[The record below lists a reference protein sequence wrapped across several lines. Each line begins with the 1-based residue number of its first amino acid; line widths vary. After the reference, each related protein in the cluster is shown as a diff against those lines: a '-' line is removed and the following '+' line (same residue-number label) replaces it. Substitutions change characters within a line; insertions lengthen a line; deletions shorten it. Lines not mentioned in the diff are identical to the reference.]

1 MTILHM
7 GVTGNHFFEVVRLE
21 TKSEWSFTNGSGYG
35 LMSGLL
41 PLTGGQQRFFLLA
54 GGREW
59 NVGLGRAQLEVF
71 P

>member
-1 MTILHM
+1 
-7 GVTGNHFFEVVRLE
+7 
-21 TKSEWSFTNGSGYG
+21 
-35 LMSGLL
+35 MSGLL

-71 P
+71 PLASREGGHPKIKTRLSIVIVLRQCLNYDREIS